1 MRFSRLFA
9 FLACVLLA
17 QPAAA
22 TMLAGSSTPIASPD
36 ETIGFDEVA
45 LGGGTTVT
53 DQFSSLGITFG
64 APGVSY
70 ATRVSGRPNFSGP
83 AVLKFGG
90 GTVSILFDHDVTD
103 MSAAIT
109 ANFGTM
115 TVTSLLDGTQVETFP
130 WTFPNNTVSTNQN
143 NFFGFTGSL
152 FDEVRI
158 DLGGSTSIAMDTLS
172 YTKAAIPTP
181 GTLPLLA
188 IGLGAGLLCRRH
200 RR

>member
-9 FLACVLLA
+9 FLACVMLA

-45 LGGGTTVT
+45 LSTGTTVT
-53 DQFSSLGITFG
+53 DQFASLGITFG

-70 ATRVSGRPNFSGP
+70 DTSVSARPNFSGP
-83 AVLKFGG
+83 AVLKFSGG
-90 GTVSILFDHDVTD
+90 AVSILFDHDVTD

-109 ANFGTM
+109 ANFGSM
-115 TVTSLLDGTQVETFP
+115 TVTSFLDGTQVEAFP
-130 WTFPNNTVSTNQN
+130 WTFPNNTVPANSN

-188 IGLGAGLLCRRH
+188 IGLGAGLLCRR
-200 RR
+200 RRG

>member
-1 MRFSRLFA
+1 MRVSRLFA
-9 FLACVLLA
+9 FLACVMLA

-36 ETIGFDEVA
+36 QTIGFDEVA
-45 LGGGTTVT
+45 LAGGTTVT
-53 DQFSSLGITFG
+53 DQFAGLGITFA

-70 ATRVSGRPNFSGP
+70 ATSVSPRPNFSGP
-83 AVLKFGG
+83 AVLKFSGG
-90 GTVSILFDHDVTD
+90 SVSILFSDDIAA

-109 ANFGTM
+109 ANSGSMTM
-115 TVTSLLDGTQVETFP
+115 TSFLDGSQVETFS
-130 WTFPNNTVSTNQN
+130 WTFPNNTVPTNQN

-158 DLGGSTSIAMDTLS
+158 DLTGSTTIAMDTLS
-172 YTKAAIPTP
+172 YRVATP

-188 IGLGAGLLCRRH
+188 IGLGAGLLYRR
-200 RR
+200 RRV